1 MFVPRA
7 GLVTFASLT
16 FSTGRGSS
24 GTARRTARS
33 CRGKHLLGGVRVL
46 GGWGRSQPSGRRP
59 LGLLRDS
66 PHRAVSDI
74 RRDGG
79 RVGRMRPFEPPR
91 LAAPLAAGLKRPALR
106 LAGRA
111 PTALPN

>member
-1 MFVPRA
+1 VRL
-7 GLVTFASLT
+7 GASVVEEFEFLAV
-16 FSTGRGSS
+16 GAAANRRGD
-24 GTARRTARS
+24 
-33 CRGKHLLGGVRVL
+33 
-46 GGWGRSQPSGRRP
+46 GRSGSF
-59 LGLLRDS
+59 DS
-66 PHRAVSDI
+66 LNRAVSKL

-106 LAGRA
+106 RAGRA